1 MNEAEEYSR
10 NTASLLDTALKAAGV
25 PILGVSIGD
34 PADRSTW
41 RVELLETAT
50 KEHEATAAALILS
63 VDVSEAAS
71 DTVRV
76 TARMRDPFTRS
87 LIAFLAKQFTL
98 TEDAVRDA
106 LLAGVK
112 GQASDREA
120 EPLPGVIAAPDR

>member
-1 MNEAEEYSR
+1 MNEAY
-10 NTASLLDTALKAAGV
+10 LLDSAMKAAGV
-25 PILGVSIGD
+25 PIAGVSIGD

-41 RVELLETAT
+41 RVELLESAT

-71 DTVRV
+71 DDVRV
-76 TARMRDPFTRS
+76 KERLRDPFTRS

-98 TEDAVRDA
+98 TEDAVRDE

-112 GQASDREA
+112 GQATDREA
-120 EPLPGVIAAPDR
+120 EPMPGISVLPDR